1 MALHL
6 THQDQTFTIGDTVRV
21 YQKITEDN
29 KTRLQIFE
37 GILIAVRGQASG
49 RSFKV
54 RKLSHGTGVER
65 TWPVQSPLIS
75 KITLKKKGS
84 TRRAKLYYLRPHS

>member
-1 MALHL
+1 MALKL
-6 THQDQTFTIGDTVRV
+6 TYQDQSFTVGDTIRV
-21 YQKITEDN
+21 FQKITEDD

-37 GILIAVRGQASG
+37 GILIAVRGQGSG

-65 TWPVQSPLIS
+65 TWPLESPLIS
-75 KITLKKKGS
+75 KITLKKRGS
-84 TRRAKLYYLRPHS
+84 TRRAKLYYLRPH